1 MKIIFLCGSLD
12 VGRDGVGDYTRRL
25 AAQLIR
31 EGHSCEIISLN
42 ETNLAMSTLEKQFD
56 DEISVSVLRLSS
68 LQSWP
73 NRINQAKDL
82 INKFAPD
89 WLSLQ
94 YVPYSFQKKGL
105 PFTIA
110 KQLLDL
116 QTNNAKWHIMFHEIW
131 IGISKKSSVK
141 HKIIGSLQ
149 RAIAQDITKTLK
161 PLAINTSNVL
171 YQSILRAAKIEAQ
184 IMPLFS
190 NIPKSIFV
198 VEVRD
203 EILQRSSIDISD
215 ADQYIFIGIFGTF
228 YPKAKINGVLSSI
241 ITDEVYSGKKFIF
254 LSFGR
259 VGESG
264 VVQIESLKEVFKDK
278 IKFVVLGE
286 QSPQN
291 ISTILQMLNIGISCT
306 PVHHIGK
313 SGVFS
318 AMKLHELKVCMSG
331 EEIIPEFSDD
341 DYKYYEKFIE
351 RPAYKWSVQYIANK
365 FILFL
370 GQ

>member
-1 MKIIFLCGSLD
+1 MKIIFLCGSLEP
-12 VGRDGVGDYTRRL
+12 GKDGVGDYTRRL

-31 EGHSCEIISLN
+31 DGYFCEIISLN
-42 ETNLAMSTLEKQFD
+42 EAYITVTVLENQFD
-56 DEISVSVLRLSS
+56 DEISIPVLRLST
-68 LQSWP
+68 QQNWAD
-73 NRINQAKDL
+73 RIKQAKEFIDR
-82 INKFAPD
+82 FDPD

-94 YVPYSFQKKGL
+94 YVPYSFHEKGL

-110 KQLLDL
+110 RKLLKL
-116 QTNNAKWHIMFHEIW
+116 QTDRVKWHIMFHEIW
-131 IGISKKSSVK
+131 IGISKTSSVK
-141 HKIIGSLQ
+141 HKIIGSVQ

-161 PLAINTSNVL
+161 PSAINTSNIL
-171 YQSILRAAKIEAQ
+171 YQSILSSAKIESQ

-190 NIPKSIFV
+190 NIPKSISV

-203 EILQRSSIDISD
+203 EILQRSSIDID
-215 ADQYIFIGIFGTF
+215 DVDQFIFIGIFGTF

-241 ITDEVYSGKKFIF
+241 ITDPVYNGKKFIF

-264 VVQIESLKEVFKDK
+264 VVQIENLKEVFKDK

-331 EEIIPEFSDD
+331 EEIIPEFSDEN
-341 DYKYYEKFIE
+341 YKYYEKFIE